1 MRTERVT
8 QQELE
13 KAQNAIINQFVFR
26 YTSALEI
33 AARAASL
40 EFYGLPQDY
49 YKTYLNRVEEMTAD
63 KFISDSFLTHH
74 LSQSTES

>member
-1 MRTERVT
+1 MMRTG

-13 KAQNAIINQFVFR
+13 KTQNAIINQFVFG

-33 AARAASL
+33 AVRAASL

-49 YKTYLNRVEEMTAD
+49 YKTYLKRVEEMTAN

-74 LSQSTES
+74 LSQLTED